1 MTELNLI
8 VLHLKDII
16 GGSYVDVAS
25 SMTITLVVVVEERW
39 MGVVVVVV
47 VDQSGAQ
54 TPFRSR
60 EFGQHDLLG
69 AHSEA

>member
-8 VLHLKDII
+8 VLHLKGII

-47 VDQSGAQ
+47 VDQSGA
-54 TPFRSR
+54 
-60 EFGQHDLLG
+60 
-69 AHSEA
+69 

>member
-1 MTELNLI
+1 MTELNVI
-8 VLHLKDII
+8 VLHLKGSI

-47 VDQSGAQ
+47 VDQSGA
-54 TPFRSR
+54 
-60 EFGQHDLLG
+60 
-69 AHSEA
+69 